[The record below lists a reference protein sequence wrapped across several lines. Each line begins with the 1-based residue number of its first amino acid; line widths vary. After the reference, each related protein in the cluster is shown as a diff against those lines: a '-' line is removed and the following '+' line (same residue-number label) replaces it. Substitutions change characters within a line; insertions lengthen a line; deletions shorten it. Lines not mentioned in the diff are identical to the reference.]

1 MCIQK
6 GPDFRDHKPGL
17 FGDHVQHM
25 GEFLSHVGHPF
36 DAVLIAGP
44 TASGKSAAALA
55 LAGTLGGIVVNADS
69 MQVYR
74 EVCILSARPSDEDM
88 ARAPHLLYG
97 HVGAA
102 EHYSVGRYQ
111 TDAVAAL
118 AEARALGRLPIFVG
132 GTGLYFAALTEGL
145 ADIPTVPA
153 AVRQEAREKMAML
166 GVAGLHAE
174 LARRDP
180 ETAALLRPSDPQR
193 VLRAYE
199 VFEATG
205 RSLSSWQREAGVPVL
220 KSLRLAKFVLELPRA
235 LLRERIETRFQAM
248 LAAGAR
254 AEAAALKGLDPTLPA
269 AKILGLRQLWALDE
283 GLISEADAVTAA
295 VTATRQ
301 FAKRQETW
309 FRHRMAAWQRVAPAD
324 FGNIVSILRQKSS

>member
-1 MCIQK
+1 
-6 GPDFRDHKPGL
+6 
-17 FGDHVQHM
+17 M
-25 GEFLSHVGHPF
+25 GEFLSQSGHPF

-55 LAGTLGGIVVNADS
+55 LAEAVGAAVVNADS

-74 EVCILSARPSDEDM
+74 EVRVLSARPSGADM
-88 ARAPHLLYG
+88 ARVPHLLYG
-97 HVGAA
+97 HVGVA
-102 EHYSVGRYQ
+102 ERYSAGRYQ
-111 TDAVAAL
+111 IDAVAAL
-118 AEARALGRLPIFVG
+118 AEARAQGRLPIFVG
-132 GTGLYFAALTEGL
+132 GTGLYFAALTDGL
-145 ADIPTVPA
+145 ADIPSVPA
-153 AVRQEAREKMAML
+153 TVRQKARERLAAL
-166 GVAGLHAE
+166 GVAGLYAE

-180 ETAALLRPSDPQR
+180 ESAAQLRPSDPQR

-205 RSLSSWQREAGVPVL
+205 RPLSSWQREAGVPVL
-220 KSLRLAKFVLELPRA
+220 KDLSLAKFVLDLPRP
-235 LLRERIETRFQAM
+235 LLRERIEARFQAM

-254 AEAAALKGLDPTLPA
+254 AEAAALKRLDLTLPA

-283 GLISEADAVTAA
+283 GLTSEAEAVASA

-309 FRHRMAAWQRVAPAD
+309 FRHRMADWQRVELAD
-324 FGNIVSILRQKSS
+324 SGNIIAILRQKSS

>member
-1 MCIQK
+1 
-6 GPDFRDHKPGL
+6 
-17 FGDHVQHM
+17 
-25 GEFLSHVGHPF
+25 LSQARHPF

-55 LAGTLGGIVVNADS
+55 LAEALGGIVVNADS

-74 EVCILSARPSDEDM
+74 EVRILSARPSNEDM
-88 ARAPHLLYG
+88 ACAPHLLYG
-97 HVGAA
+97 HVGAR
-102 EHYSVGRYQ
+102 ERYSVGRYQ
-111 TDAVAAL
+111 IDAVAAL

-145 ADIPTVPA
+145 ADIPSVPGA
-153 AVRQEAREKMAML
+153 IRQEARDKLAML

-180 ETAALLRPSDPQR
+180 ESAARLRPSDPQR

-205 RSLSSWQREAGVPVL
+205 RPLTSWQREAGVPVL
-220 KSLRLAKFVLELPRA
+220 KDLRIAKFVLNLPRP
-235 LLRERIETRFQAM
+235 LLRERIEARFRAM
-248 LAAGAR
+248 LTAGAR
-254 AEAAALKGLDPTLPA
+254 AEAAALKGLDPALPA

-283 GLISEADAVTAA
+283 GLLGEADAVAAA

-301 FAKRQETW
+301 FAKRQTTW
-309 FRHRMAAWQRVAPAD
+309 FRHRMADWRWVAPAD
-324 FGNIVSILRQKSS
+324 SSNIVALMRQIIS

>member
-1 MCIQK
+1 
-6 GPDFRDHKPGL
+6 
-17 FGDHVQHM
+17 M
-25 GEFLSHVGHPF
+25 GEFLSQSGHPF

-55 LAGTLGGIVVNADS
+55 LAEACHGAVVNADS

-74 EVCILSARPSDEDM
+74 EVRILSARPSDADM
-88 ARAPHLLYG
+88 ARVPHLLYG
-97 HVGAA
+97 HVGAS
-102 EHYSVGRYQ
+102 ERYSVGRYQ
-111 TDAVAAL
+111 IDAAAAL
-118 AEARALGRLPIFVG
+118 AEVGALGRLPIFVG

-145 ADIPTVPA
+145 ADIPSVPA
-153 AVRQEAREKMAML
+153 AIRQQARDKLAML

-180 ETAALLRPSDPQR
+180 ETAAQLRSSDPQR

-205 RSLSSWQREAGVPVL
+205 RPLVGWQREAGVPVL
-220 KSLRLAKFVLELPRA
+220 KGLRLAKFVLDLPRP
-235 LLRERIETRFQAM
+235 LLRERINARFQVM

-254 AEAAALKGLDPTLPA
+254 AEAAALKGLDPMLPA
-269 AKILGLRQLWALDE
+269 AKILGLRQLWALND
-283 GLISEADAVTAA
+283 GITDEADAVTAA

-309 FRHRMAAWQRVAPAD
+309 FRHRMADWKWIEAGD
-324 FGNIVSILRQKSS
+324 ISNIVTIMRQ